1 MEIRQKAFDTIF
13 FSYICKVLSVSW
25 IETSRMHGGG
35 KEKSMGYYI
44 MWM

>member
-1 MEIRQKAFDTIF
+1 MNRIVFYEM
-13 FSYICKVLSVSW
+13 VSW